1 MEADNCLLPD
11 QAIYEFIAIYKKEFG
26 LLIDFAEASRR
37 ANNLFLLYR
46 AVLKP
51 LNNQK
56 TPP

>member
-1 MEADNCLLPD
+1 METDNCLLPD
-11 QAIYEFIAIYKKEFG
+11 QAIHEFIAIYKKEYGKSINFK
-26 LLIDFAEASRR
+26 EATSR

-51 LNNQK
+51 LNSKN